1 MDARKREAKVFMDDQ
16 PYGSCIECGW
26 KFCVDSGVGGIW
38 CGNCFCCNTVFY
50 ELHSMPDI
58 QTDKANDAF
67 DSARIESEDHY

>member
-1 MDARKREAKVFMDDQ
+1 MDARKREAKAFMDDQ

-26 KFCVDSGVGGIW
+26 EFCADPGVGGIR
-38 CGNCFCCNTVFY
+38 CGNCFGRNTVFY

-67 DSARIESEDHY
+67 DSARIGSEDHY

>member
-26 KFCVDSGVGGIW
+26 EFCANPGVRSIR
-38 CGNCFCCNTVFY
+38 CGYRFGCNTVFY

>member
-16 PYGSCIECGW
+16 PYGSCIECGG
-26 KFCVDSGVGGIW
+26 KFCVDSVVGGIR
-38 CGNCFCCNTVFY
+38 CGYRFGCNTVFY